1 MNIHELSLVIFTVAA
16 QMSVGAFLVLGVA
29 NFFATRYASAEEA
42 DKLSDYA
49 LLAIGPVLVFGLIMS
64 IFHLGNP
71 LNAPRSIMHVGSSW
85 LSREILFGI
94 FFAGFGFLFAI
105 MQWRKIGGMLL
116 RRILAGVVAT
126 FGILLVYAMA
136 MVYYILEAVP
146 AWSTLSTPISFFATT
161 LLLGAMAVG
170 VAFVARYTYLRR
182 QDAQEQ
188 KANEN
193 GKGVAEKQREILGV
207 TLRWMSLVAVIVL
220 GVQLIIQPLYMANL
234 ATGSPTAQ
242 KSASILIDQFGAL
255 FALRQILLFLGAG
268 VFSLFIY
275 FAARSSQN
283 LLTISALAYSAF
295 AIVVVGEL
303 IGRFLFYASFARIG
317 PL

>member
-16 QMSVGAFLVLGVA
+16 QMSVGAFLVLGVV
-29 NFFATRYASAEEA
+29 NLFATRYASAEEA

-64 IFHLGNP
+64 VFHLGNP
-71 LNAPRSIMHVGSSW
+71 LNAPRSIMHLSTSW

-94 FFAGFGFLFAI
+94 LFAGFGFLFAI
-105 MQWRKIGGMLL
+105 MQWRKIGGIVQRKMIGLL
-116 RRILAGVVAT
+116 VAI
-126 FGILLVYAMA
+126 FGILLVYSMA
-136 MVYYILEAVP
+136 MVYYVLESVP
-146 AWSTLSTPISFFATT
+146 VWSTLSTPISFFATT
-161 LLLGAMAVG
+161 VLLGAMAVG
-170 VAFVARYTYLRR
+170 VAFVTIYAFLRR
-182 QDAQEQ
+182 RESPDTKSQ
-188 KANEN
+188 ANPQSDTT
-193 GKGVAEKQREILGV
+193 KKRKILET
-207 TLRWMSLVAVIVL
+207 TLRWMSLLAVIVL
-220 GVQLIIQPLYMANL
+220 GVQLVIQPLYMAYL

-242 KSASILIDQFGAL
+242 KSASILIDQFGML
-255 FALRQILLFLGAG
+255 FALRQVLLFLGAG

-295 AIVVVGEL
+295 IIVVAGEL